1 MVRRTKTLN
10 NTTHVWIE
18 PELGFIPEPQLSF
31 GYNQK
36 TADPR
41 DGLMLYGPFDR
52 EKIKGQVNIG
62 IIGCETQRGYL
73 KDYLKKLHSPVLS
86 NENDV
91 ARPFFPGIESA
102 FGIHINFEN
111 IVEINV
117 SDNEVNKFL
126 HYSDGHQRV
135 FNLSNLFAD
144 ELIKYA
150 REEERPVTVW
160 FVVIQDDIFKF
171 GRPKSKLP
179 KSSENIKLGLKKNE
193 RNRAQPFL
201 FSDLTELQDAY
212 EYEINF
218 HNQIKAKLL
227 NDKIVTQII
236 KESTIVYDRIWAD
249 TEKISAQ
256 KLFDSAK
263 AWNISTTLYYK
274 NGGLPWR
281 LGEIREE
288 VCYLGLVY
296 KKLNDD
302 PENRSACCA
311 AQMFIDSGDGMVFR
325 GNIGDWFNPETNE
338 FHITKNDAIDLITHS
353 LEAFK
358 EKLGK
363 GKYPKEIFIHAKT
376 YFDDAEWEG
385 FAEAVY
391 GKSSIIG
398 VRIQSTNEF
407 KLYRNFAFCVPRGM
421 LMKIAEHK
429 AFLWTKG
436 FIPRLQTQIGLETP
450 NPISVEITRGSA
462 SIEQVCKD
470 VLALTKLNYNACIYA
485 DGQPVT
491 LRFADSIGEVLTAGK
506 NVVTTILPFK
516 HYV

>member
-1 MVRRTKTLN
+1 MRMNLPFRRPEQFW
-10 NTTHVWIE
+10 VE
-18 PELGFIPEPQLSF
+18 PELFFLPEPQLSF
-31 GYNQK
+31 GYGQK

-52 EKIKGQVNIG
+52 EKIRGQVSIG
-62 IIGCETQRGYL
+62 IIGCELQRTYL
-73 KDYLKKLHSPVLS
+73 KDYLKKLHAPIFSLK
-86 NENDV
+86 NDV
-91 ARPFFPGIESA
+91 ARPFFPGIESV
-102 FGIHINFEN
+102 FGIHINFGGV
-111 IVEINV
+111 VEIDV
-117 SDNEVNKFL
+117 SENEVNKFL

-135 FNLSNLFAD
+135 HNLSNLFA
-144 ELIKYA
+144 EKLIKYT

-160 FVVIQDDIFKF
+160 FIVIQDDIYKF
-171 GRPKSKLP
+171 GKPKSRLP
-179 KSSENIKLGLKKNE
+179 KSIENIKIGLRKGQ
-193 RNRAQPFL
+193 RNPTVPFL
-201 FSDLTELQDAY
+201 FADLNVLQDAY

-227 NDKIVTQII
+227 EDKIVTQII
-236 KESTIVYDRIWAD
+236 KESTIAYHRIWTD
-249 TEKISAQ
+249 ESKIQSQ
-256 KLFDSAK
+256 MVFDSAK
-263 AWNISTTLYYK
+263 AWNIATTLYYK

-281 LGEIREE
+281 LGEIRED

-296 KKLNDD
+296 KKLDED
-302 PENRSACCA
+302 PNKRSACCA

-325 GNIGDWFNPETNE
+325 GNIGDWFNPQTKE
-338 FHITKNDAIDLITHS
+338 FHISKDDAINLISHS

-376 YFDDAEWEG
+376 YFDDHEWEG
-385 FAEAVY
+385 FSEAVA

-398 VRIQSTNEF
+398 VRIQTTNQF
-407 KLYRNFAFCVPRGM
+407 KLYRDFAFCVPRGM
-421 LMKIAEHK
+421 AMKVAENK

-450 NPISVEITRGSA
+450 NPVSVEVTRGTA
-462 SIEQVCKD
+462 SIEQVCRD
-470 VLALTKLNYNACIYA
+470 VLALTKLNYNSCLFA

-506 NVVTTILPFK
+506 NVITSILPFK